1 VSNGEEKGG
10 AQAGG
15 KSNADF
21 KRMFLGEGTQD
32 DNNTATAPAGATD
45 GGSGGGDGAQDVDGQ
60 DVDMTSEGNGSKT
73 D

>member
-21 KRMFLGEGTQD
+21 KRMFLGGSTKD
-32 DNNTATAPAGATD
+32 DNNTAAAGAAD
-45 GGSGGGDGAQDVDGQ
+45 GGSGGGRGAEGVDGQ